1 MLRSYFTIALRN
13 LWKHRLFT
21 AINIFGLAS
30 GLTVCLLA
38 ITHIRTAFTYDTFH
52 PHGERIYRVLTDVED
67 KGSNLTA
74 FATSPMPLAPLLTRD
89 YPFIEKMT
97 RFTRVYGDINVNNK
111 RLDATSYAVDPDF
124 FSLFGFRLQT
134 GSPAT
139 APNTVVLTNETARR
153 FFGKTNPI
161 GQTILISDLAPL
173 TVTGVLADEQRNSHL
188 RFDLLIS
195 LNGANASGR
204 KFLSDWKN
212 YTGGYTY
219 VRLKPNTPVATFDRI
234 LAGLSAKICQ
244 TTQFPY
250 AKRYTFRSQALTS
263 ISPAFTEL
271 AFSTYEPQIGGLS
284 VEMGVGLLTLL
295 LAGFN
300 YVNLTLARSLSRA
313 REVGIRKV
321 SGALRWQ
328 LMGQFM
334 AESVVL
340 SVLALVLAFVFLQLV
355 TPMPF
360 VQQWLVK
367 GATWDVSLFSL
378 FVGFSL
384 VAGLVAGFAPARI
397 LSAFEP
403 AQVLRSHTGLKVIKG
418 ISLRKSLIVA
428 QFSISMI
435 AMIGLLT
442 MIRQQ
447 RFMASSN
454 YGFRTERVLSIP
466 LGGLPYQRLANELTS
481 VAGVEELSPL
491 SVMLADH
498 GGDDHN
504 MVRRSRSAT
513 DSVGTMSISADAGFL
528 PAMGLKLVAGQ
539 NLPVSHNDSSGR
551 LVLVNQE
558 MVKALK
564 LGDSRDAVGKTI
576 WLNDSTDVQIA
587 GVVADFRYATMAWAI
602 MPLLIQYQ
610 PHRFRYLNLTVANGA
625 EAQVLAD
632 VNRIWK
638 KLAPYDSFEGQW
650 YTDYL
655 DQRHSHNDD
664 LFFMS
669 LLVGLALSIACLGLL
684 GMVTYNTTLR
694 IKEVGIRKV
703 LGAKVGELVWLLSW
717 DFVRLLLIASA
728 IAFPLGTLLGYT
740 FLMSF
745 AYHVSIG
752 VETLGGCLGI
762 LLLVGGLTIGW
773 RTYRVAQTNPANSLR
788 SE

>member
-52 PHGERIYRVLTDVED
+52 PNPERIYRVLTDVED

-89 YPFIEKMT
+89 YALAEKMT
-97 RFTRVYGDINVNNK
+97 RFTRVYGDVDVNHK
-111 RLDATSYAVDPDF
+111 RLDAMSYAVDPDF
-124 FSLFGFRLQT
+124 FSMFGFRIRS

-139 APNTVVLTNETARR
+139 APNTVVLTDETAKR
-153 FFGKTNPI
+153 FFGKANPI
-161 GQTILISDLAPL
+161 GQTVRIGDLPPM
-173 TVTGVLADEQRNSHL
+173 TVTGILADDHRNSHL
-188 RFDLLIS
+188 RFDLLMS
-195 LNGANASGR
+195 LNGANANAR
-204 KFLSDWKN
+204 KYLNDWTN
-212 YTGGYTY
+212 YAGGYTY
-219 VRLKPNTPVATFDRI
+219 VRLKPNTPAITFDRI
-234 LAGLSAKICQ
+234 LTDISASICR

-250 AKRYTFRSQALTS
+250 AKRYSFRSQPLTS
-263 ISPAFTEL
+263 ISPAFKEL

-284 VEMGVGLLTLL
+284 VEMAVGLVTLL

-321 SGALRWQ
+321 SGAVRWQ
-328 LMGQFM
+328 LIGQFM

-340 SVLALVLAFVFLQLV
+340 SVLALLLAFVFLQLV

-367 GATWDVSLFSL
+367 GATWDLSLFSL
-378 FVGFSL
+378 FVSFAL
-384 VAGLVAGFAPARI
+384 LAGLLAGFVPARI
-397 LSAFEP
+397 LSSFEP
-403 AQVLRSHTGLKVIKG
+403 AQVLRSQTGLKVIKG

-428 QFSISMI
+428 QFTISLI

-442 MIRQQ
+442 MIRQH

-466 LGGLPYQRLANELTS
+466 LGGVPYQRLANDLKT

-498 GGDDHN
+498 GGDNHT
-504 MVRRSRSAT
+504 MVRRNRSAT
-513 DSVGTMSISADAGFL
+513 DSVGTMSISADAGFI
-528 PAMGLKLVAGQ
+528 PAMGLHLVAGQ
-539 NLPVSHNDSSGR
+539 NLPVSHRDSSGR

-564 LGDSRDAVGKTI
+564 LGDARDAVGKTI

-587 GVVADFRYATMAWAI
+587 GVIADFRYATMAWAI
-602 MPLLIQYQ
+602 MPLLIQYE
-610 PHRFRYLNLTVANGA
+610 PGRFHYLNVTVAKDA
-625 EAQVLAD
+625 DTQVLAD
-632 VNRIWK
+632 VKRIWK
-638 KLAPYDSFEGQW
+638 KLAPYESFDGQW

-664 LFFMS
+664 IFFMS

-717 DFVRLLLIASA
+717 DFVRLLLISSV
-728 IAFPLGTLLGYT
+728 IAFPLGTLLGYA
-740 FLMSF
+740 FLLSF

-752 VETLGGCLGI
+752 IETLGGCLG
-762 LLLVGGLTIGW
+762 LLLLIGSLTIGW

-788 SE
+788 AE